1 MVWWHVPET
10 HDSTDGGLHLHGRD
24 VLALPP
30 EGVARPVLEVEPAQ
44 GVHHQDVTGPA
55 ACLGA
60 S

>member
-1 MVWWHVPET
+1 MVPEP
-10 HDSTDGGLHLHGRD
+10 HDSTDGCLHLHGRD

-44 GVHHQDVTGPA
+44 RVHHQDVTGPA